1 MSRIDKCLEKKDS
14 GHQGLEGTEN
24 GESLPTGAALREVVK
39 NALNLDQAQAMEL
52 YT

>member
-14 GHQGLEGTEN
+14 GHQGLGGTEN